1 MARRPR
7 LLLRFV
13 RRHPVW
19 QLLRRVATGTY
30 NDGFIHA
37 GNLAYLSML
46 AIFPFFITAAAI
58 FTAIGEEAEQLRTVN
73 AVLSAMPPMVANV
86 IGPAARDA
94 IELRSGWLLWA
105 GAGVGLWT
113 VGSLTET
120 IRDILRRAYRTE
132 LQGALWQYRLLSMGL
147 IVAAV
152 LLLLVSLIAQ
162 VGIATA
168 QEVITRYLPAL
179 WGALDGLSL
188 SRLVPVLGV
197 FASVYLLFLTL
208 TPQEYRTRRFPKWP
222 GAALVTLWWFLV
234 SNALPTVLHRFFT
247 YDLTYGPLAGMMIT
261 LLFFWLIGLA
271 IVVGAELNAA
281 LAELAVT
288 ESRAEADVEV
298 LGELGE
304 DA

>member
-1 MARRPR
+1 
-7 LLLRFV
+7 LLDRFAQ
-13 RRHPVW
+13 HQAGW
-19 QLLRRVATGTY
+19 QLLRRIAIGTY

-58 FTAIGEEAEQLRTVN
+58 FTAIGEQSEQLKTIN
-73 AVLSAMPPMVANV
+73 AVLSAMPPMVADV

-94 IELRSGWLLWA
+94 VGLRSGWLLWV
-105 GAGVGLWT
+105 GAVVGLWT
-113 VGSLTET
+113 VGSLIET
-120 IRDILRRAYRTE
+120 IRDILRRAYRAE
-132 LQGALWQYRLLSMGL
+132 LQGAFWQYRLFSMGL

-152 LLLLVSLIAQ
+152 LLLLLSLIAQ

-168 QEVITRYLPAL
+168 QDVITRYFPAL
-179 WGALDGLSL
+179 RGALADLSL

-197 FASVYLLFLTL
+197 FGSVYLLFLTL
-208 TPQEYRTRRFPKWP
+208 TPQQFRIRRFPKWP
-222 GAALVTLWWFLV
+222 GAALVTLWWFGV
-234 SNALPTVLHRFFT
+234 SSALPPLLHGFFT
-247 YDLTYGPLAGMMIT
+247 YDLTYGPLAGIMVA

-281 LAELAVT
+281 LAEHALT
-288 ESRAEADVEV
+288 ESGGKVDVEV

>member
-1 MARRPR
+1 M
-7 LLLRFV
+7 
-13 RRHPVW
+13 
-19 QLLRRVATGTY
+19 LRRVAIGTY
-30 NDGFIHA
+30 EDGFIHA

-58 FTAIGEEAEQLRTVN
+58 FTAIGEEAEQLKTIN

-94 IELRSGWLLWA
+94 VELRSGWLLWA
-105 GAGVGLWT
+105 GAAVGFWT
-113 VGSLTET
+113 VGSLIET
-120 IRDILRRAYRTE
+120 VRDILRRAFRAE
-132 LQGALWQYRLLSMGL
+132 PQGMFWRYRLLSMGL
-147 IVAAV
+147 IVIAV
-152 LLLLVSLIAQ
+152 MLLLLSLIAQ

-168 QEVITRYLPAL
+168 QEIITRYFPSL
-179 WGALDGLSL
+179 WGVLSGLSL
-188 SRLVPVLGV
+188 SRLVPGLGV
-197 FASVYLLFLTL
+197 FLSVYLLFLSL
-208 TPQEYRTRRFPKWP
+208 TPPRFRARCYAKWP
-222 GAALVTLWWFLV
+222 GAALVTLWWFVV
-234 SNALPTVLHRFFT
+234 SNALPTILHRFFT

-288 ESRAEADVEV
+288 ESEAKLAVEV

>member
-1 MARRPR
+1 M
-7 LLLRFV
+7 
-13 RRHPVW
+13 
-19 QLLRRVATGTY
+19 LRRVAVGTY
-30 NDGFIHA
+30 EDGFIHA

-58 FTAIGEEAEQLRTVN
+58 FTAIGGQAEQLRTIN

-94 IELRSGWLLWA
+94 VELRSGWLLWA
-105 GAGVGLWT
+105 GAAVGLWT
-113 VGSLTET
+113 VGSLIET
-120 IRDILRRAYRTE
+120 IRDILRRAYDAE
-132 LQGALWQYRLLSMGL
+132 LEGAFWKYRLASMGL

-152 LLLLVSLIAQ
+152 LLLLLSLIAQ

-168 QEVITRYLPAL
+168 QQVITSYFPAL
-179 WGALDGLSL
+179 WGVMSELSL
-188 SRLVPVLGV
+188 SRLVPVAGV
-197 FASVYLLFLTL
+197 FVSVYLLFLSL
-208 TPQEYRTRRFPKWP
+208 TPQAYRKRRYPKWP
-222 GAALVTLWWFLV
+222 GALLVTLWWFAV
-234 SNALPTVLHRFFT
+234 STALPPLLHDFFT

-271 IVVGAELNAA
+271 MVVGAELNAA
-281 LAELAVT
+281 LAEYRQRAVAT
-288 ESRAEADVEV
+288 ASGVEADVEV